1 MLKLTDKVK
10 QYNSFNKEFDF
21 TYMFSDDHRVF
32 NVGDAQ
38 KKRLDYLY
46 SALTSD
52 EKDLVGLYNNH
63 VLKRDG
69 QFGKPTISVPNT
81 YEEAVKYYPEI
92 WKENNV
98 YN

>member
-32 NVGDAQ
+32 NVGD
-38 KKRLDYLY
+38 
-46 SALTSD
+46 
-52 EKDLVGLYNNH
+52 
-63 VLKRDG
+63 G
-69 QFGKPTISVPNT
+69 QFGKPTTSVTNT

-98 YN
+98 HN